1 MNNTS
6 ECIVTINT
14 AAKSTITA
22 LVLSAIALVSLLG
35 NGLLILVFFRSKAV
49 KKATNVFIINMAA
62 SDLLFPVFLLPRQI
76 IAAITRSPPEL
87 FLVRG
92 AMGSF
97 LCKISTFLT
106 DVSITVSI
114 HSLVMITMERFL
126 AIVFPFRIR
135 QLSSK
140 ARLYAILM
148 VWIIALG
155 IHSPYFYTHRLTSS
169 GRCDYNWEPAFNHKI
184 THTRYYTALFVL
196 IVILP
201 FTLITILYSV
211 MVCCLFLNKH
221 KLVIHRSSENAP
233 RRRSGAKELRMLKI
247 AATIVIAFAVCWGPF
262 NIIQFFHL
270 FAPWKLKKLNC
281 NIGDVLTQIA
291 FILATAN
298 CTVNPIVC
306 LVYLRNYRL
315 KESLASLRSQFSNI
329 SKGSQRETEL

>member
-1 MNNTS
+1 
-6 ECIVTINT
+6 
-14 AAKSTITA
+14 
-22 LVLSAIALVSLLG
+22 
-35 NGLLILVFFRSKAV
+35 
-49 KKATNVFIINMAA
+49 
-62 SDLLFPVFLLPRQI
+62 
-76 IAAITRSPPEL
+76 
-87 FLVRG
+87 
-92 AMGSF
+92 
-97 LCKISTFLT
+97 
-106 DVSITVSI
+106 
-114 HSLVMITMERFL
+114 
-126 AIVFPFRIR
+126 
-135 QLSSK
+135 
-140 ARLYAILM
+140 M
-148 VWIIALG
+148 V
-155 IHSPYFYTHRLTSS
+155 RLTSRIRKTNKTCKAEQNDLHVKLTRMITELDIHLLS
-169 GRCDYNWEPAFNHKI
+169 QQKDLKFEERIIFVRYVYLSWNQNKGHKI

-270 FAPWKLKKLNC
+270 FAPWKLKELNC
-281 NIGDVLTQIA
+281 NISHVLIQIA